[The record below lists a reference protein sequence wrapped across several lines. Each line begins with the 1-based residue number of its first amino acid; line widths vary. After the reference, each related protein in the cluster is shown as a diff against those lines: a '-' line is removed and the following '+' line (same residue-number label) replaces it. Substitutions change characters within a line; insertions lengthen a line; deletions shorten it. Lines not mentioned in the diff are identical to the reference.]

1 MKKFLPLF
9 LLLIGI
15 GVVVGVFFIVKGR
28 KGSSEEVALLDV
40 PFAERPVASLAPSD
54 DGHWLTLKIEKIE
67 IDAVSLDYELLYKL
81 PDGRTQGVPG
91 TITLKGESQIERE
104 LLLGS
109 ESSGKF
115 RYDEGVENGTLTLR
129 FRNKKG
135 KLLVKFSTEFSL
147 LSETSDLVSV
157 DGKFAYTLD
166 KLSEEVFFVVMET
179 FGAYNQGDPE
189 AGPYGVF
196 ASEEGPFPG
205 VVKISEGSGHIF
217 RWNNTLWE
225 GLGNQ
230 KEEKSTD
237 LGIFVRSSGNVIP

>member
-15 GVVVGVFFIVKGR
+15 GVIVGVFFIVKG
-28 KGSSEEVALLDV
+28 KKDGSSEEVALLDV

-67 IDAVSLDYELLYKL
+67 IDAESLDYELLYKL

-91 TITLKGESQIERE
+91 TITLKGESEIERE

-129 FRNKKG
+129 FRNNKG
-135 KLLVKFSTEFSL
+135 KLLAKFSTEFSL
-147 LSETSDLVSV
+147 SSETSELASV
-157 DGKFAYTLD
+157 DGNFSVELD
-166 KLSEEVFFVVMET
+166 KASDAFFVVMGT
-179 FGAYNQGDPE
+179 FGVSELPSGE
-189 AGPYGVF
+189 VVAGPYGVF
-196 ASEEGPFPG
+196 SSSETNLKGT
-205 VVKISEGSGHIF
+205 VDISSGSLS
-217 RWNNTLWE
+217 RWTGSKWVSDEL
-225 GLGNQ
+225 
-230 KEEKSTD
+230 S
-237 LGIFVRSSGNVIP
+237 LGIFVGLTE